1 MFLFL
6 VTFGLDIAMFVG
18 WWATKLT
25 FRIVYYGG
33 SYIYYHYNSNRLIE
47 YKALK

>member
-6 VTFGLDIAMFVG
+6 GSVGLEIALFVG

-25 FRIVYYGG
+25 FRLVYYSG
-33 SYIYYHYNSNRLIE
+33 SYMFYYYNSNRLIE
-47 YKALK
+47 YKA